1 MFWCKTISGNDF
13 TPHCVFGCAWKIKFS
28 EKTFQLTVCFM
39 ALTRKLVYIFI
50 FTTNHFRVSDAQRER
65 EKEERVTDP
74 PKTDRNPA
82 PVPPAPQHWR
92 HHISRTTTEIASPSK
107 IDPPKSIAPRLIHRR
122 SHHPRLIT
130 PTEIASPSKTDS
142 PKTDLIGATVTH
154 DRSHR
159 PLVVTHDRSRRSLDL
174 VSISSLPKTE
184 LVSISLPMTH
194 DQSLSFPPFLITLSS
209 SLSQFD

>member
-1 MFWCKTISGNDF
+1 MENKIFGKNISVD
-13 TPHCVFGCAWKIKFS
+13 CVFYGFDPEIGLHFYFHYKPFSGLRCAK
-28 EKTFQLTVCFM
+28 
-39 ALTRKLVYIFI
+39 
-50 FTTNHFRVSDAQRER
+50 RER

-74 PKTDRNPA
+74 SKTDRNPA

-107 IDPPKSIAPRLIHRR
+107 IDPPKSITPRLIHRR

-174 VSISSLPKTE
+174 VSISSLPMTE

-194 DQSLSFPPFLITLSS
+194 DQSLPFPPFLITLSS